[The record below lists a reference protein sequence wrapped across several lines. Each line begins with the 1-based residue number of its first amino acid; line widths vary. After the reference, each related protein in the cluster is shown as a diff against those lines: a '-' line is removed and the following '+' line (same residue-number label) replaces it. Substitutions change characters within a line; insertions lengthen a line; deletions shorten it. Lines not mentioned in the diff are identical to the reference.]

1 VSATVWPPHAHIKI
15 EKGDVV
21 MVEGKFSRNKGT
33 DANGDEV
40 VYNNLSVARLS
51 VLGHADEG
59 KKIEVDNPVADDDD
73 LPF

>member
-1 VSATVWPPHAHIKI
+1 MI
-15 EKGDVV
+15 
-21 MVEGKFSRNKGT
+21 EGKFSHNKGT
-33 DANGDEV
+33 DADGNEI

-51 VLGHADEG
+51 NLGHADEG